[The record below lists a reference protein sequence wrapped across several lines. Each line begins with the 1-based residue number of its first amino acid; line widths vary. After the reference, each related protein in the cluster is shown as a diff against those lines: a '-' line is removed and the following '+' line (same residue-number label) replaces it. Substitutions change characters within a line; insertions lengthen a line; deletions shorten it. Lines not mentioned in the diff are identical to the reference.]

1 MITHYKTVKQ
11 LMNYL
16 QFLYSGK
23 ENFFHIYN
31 VCKNFSQAY
40 KGDGLYQ
47 LFFGHMT
54 VSLYCFHNT
63 DMEEQLNQNNK
74 VGIKAMV

>member
-1 MITHYKTVKQ
+1 MFARI
-11 LMNYL
+11 
-16 QFLYSGK
+16 FLRHIK
-23 ENFFHIYN
+23 EMVSH
-31 VCKNFSQAY
+31 
-40 KGDGLYQ
+40 Q